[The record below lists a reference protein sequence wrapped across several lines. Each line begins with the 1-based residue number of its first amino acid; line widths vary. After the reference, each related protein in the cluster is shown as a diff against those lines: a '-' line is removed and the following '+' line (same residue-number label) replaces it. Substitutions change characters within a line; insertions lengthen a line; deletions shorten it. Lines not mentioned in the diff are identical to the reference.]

1 MSREELQRL
10 KMDQYV
16 SRETYCKLEAF
27 ADLLKQW
34 NVSINLVSKNSIE
47 KLWKRHIA
55 DSMQVNN
62 IIRNI
67 EGNILDLGSGAG
79 FPGLIIAILEE
90 RKVHLVE
97 SNSKK
102 CAFLREAI
110 RITKCKAEVHNV
122 RLTVK
127 NTPSLN
133 ISKVDIVT
141 ARAVTSLANLLDIVF
156 PIVYED
162 TYCIFHKGSQVEKEL
177 LIAESKWNFDVERVQ
192 SVVEPN
198 GVILRLKNLRR
209 RPVNGK
215 TK

>member
-1 MSREELQRL
+1 
-10 KMDQYV
+10 
-16 SRETYCKLEAF
+16 
-27 ADLLKQW
+27 
-34 NVSINLVSKNSIE
+34 
-47 KLWKRHIA
+47 
-55 DSMQVNN
+55 MQVNN

-110 RITKCKAEVHNV
+110 RITSCNAEVHNV
-122 RLTVK
+122 RLTTK
-127 NTPSLN
+127 SAPILN

-141 ARAVTSLANLLDIVF
+141 ARAVTSLVNLLDIVF

-162 TYCIFHKGSQVEKEL
+162 TYCIFHKGSHQPLVETEKRMRAHHQMSSRKIL
-177 LIAESKWNFDVERVQ
+177 HGYNIRQ
-192 SVVEPN
+192 S
-198 GVILRLKNLRR
+198 
-209 RPVNGK
+209 
-215 TK
+215 TQ